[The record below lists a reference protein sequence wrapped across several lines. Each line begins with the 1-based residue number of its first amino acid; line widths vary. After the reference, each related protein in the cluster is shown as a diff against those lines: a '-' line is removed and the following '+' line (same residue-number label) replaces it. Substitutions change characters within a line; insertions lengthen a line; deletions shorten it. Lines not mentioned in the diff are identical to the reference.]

1 MVKARTLIMTLVL
14 MLLAV
19 ALVPAAAQDDIV
31 IDFYFPQAVDGPIA
45 EAMERYAAQFEEENP
60 GIVINPVYTGSYAQT
75 RDTVLAEGD
84 DLVVDVAVMLAI
96 DLLSF
101 IEGGNIVPAQ
111 QFIDQMEDGEA
122 YVNDI
127 FPAFLANSTG
137 PDGQIWSI
145 PFQRSTPIMFYN
157 AELLEAEG
165 FDVPTNNEE
174 LIEVAQA
181 LTTEDR
187 FGLLVPVAGIFPSW
201 MFQSFAAA
209 YGQPLTVQGEPATV
223 YFDTPEA
230 LAALEFVTKLGMS
243 EEEGGF
249 GVGPMGGSAWG
260 DTPTAFTAEQAAMI
274 YHSTGSLT
282 SILETAPFEVGV
294 AFLPSGPAGEDGTG
308 YGSPTGGGNLYIFD
322 DGSKSEAELAASWAW
337 VEFLS
342 QPEIQSDWGATTGY
356 IAAFGSA
363 WDIDPLA
370 SLAEEFPQYAV
381 TRDHLSVASQEFSAF
396 RTIDLQNIV
405 NGQLARVISGEVP
418 LEQAPEVLAEAQ
430 AQIDELLEVY
440 R

>member
-1 MVKARTLIMTLVL
+1 MRIVRTLLLIMAITL
-14 MLLAV
+14 MTG
-19 ALVPAAAQDDIV
+19 ALQAQDDIV

-45 EAMERYAAQFEEENP
+45 EAMDRYAAQFMEENP
-60 GIVINPVYTGSYAQT
+60 GIVINSVYTGSYNQT
-75 RDTVLAEGD
+75 RDTILAEGD
-84 DLVVDVAVMLAI
+84 DLIVDVAVMLAI

-101 IEGGNIVPAQ
+101 IENGTIVPVQ
-111 QFIDQMEDGEA
+111 PYIDSMENSEA

-127 FPAFLANSTG
+127 FPALLANNIG
-137 PDGQIWSI
+137 PDGQIWTV

-157 AELLEAEG
+157 ADLLEAEG

-187 FGLLVPVAGIFPSW
+187 YGLLVPVAGVFPSW

-209 YGQPLTVQGEPATV
+209 YGQPLTVAGEPDQV
-223 YFDTPEA
+223 YLDTPEA
-230 LAALEFVTKLGMS
+230 LAAVEFVTKLGMS
-243 EEEGGF
+243 EEDGGF

-260 DTPTAFTAEQAAMI
+260 DTPTAFIAEQAAMI

-282 SILETAPFEVGV
+282 SILENAPFEVGV

-308 YGSPTGGGNLYIFD
+308 YGSPTGGGNLYLFD
-322 DGSKSEAELAASWAW
+322 DGTKTQEELDAAWAW
-337 VEFLS
+337 ISFLS
-342 QPEIQSDWGATTGY
+342 QPEIQADWGATTGY
-356 IAAFGSA
+356 IAAFESA
-363 WDIDPLA
+363 WETEPLA
-370 SLAEEFPQYAV
+370 SLVEEFPQYGV

-405 NGQLARVISGEVP
+405 NGQLARIISGEVP
-418 LEQAPEVLAEAQ
+418 LEEAETVLAEAQ
-430 AQIDELLEVY
+430 AQIDELLADY

>member
-1 MVKARTLIMTLVL
+1 MRTLRMLVL
-14 MLLAV
+14 VMAF
-19 ALVPAAAQDDIV
+19 ALMTGALQAQDEIT
-31 IDFYFPQAVDGPIA
+31 IDFYFPQAVDGPVA
-45 EAMERYAAQFEEENP
+45 EAMDRYAAQFMEENP
-60 GIVINPVYTGSYAQT
+60 GIVINSVYTGSYNQT

-84 DLVVDVAVMLAI
+84 DLIVDVAVMLAI

-101 IEGGNIVPAQ
+101 VESGTIAPVQPY
-111 QFIDQMEDGEA
+111 IDAMDDGEA
-122 YVNDI
+122 YINDI
-127 FPAFLANSTG
+127 YPALLDNGLG
-137 PDGQIWSI
+137 PDGQVWTV

-157 AELLEAEG
+157 ADLLEAEG

-209 YGQPLTVQGEPATV
+209 YGQPLTVAGEPDQV
-223 YFDTPEA
+223 YIDTPEA
-230 LAALEFVTKLGMS
+230 LAAVEFVTKLGMPV
-243 EEEGGF
+243 EDGGF

-260 DTPTAFTAEQAAMI
+260 DTPTAFIAEQAAMI

-282 SILETAPFEVGV
+282 SILENAPFEVGV

-308 YGSPTGGGNLYIFD
+308 FGSPTGGGNLYLFD
-322 DGSKSEAELAASWAW
+322 NGTKSQEELDAAWAW
-337 VEFLS
+337 ISFLS
-342 QPEIQSDWGATTGY
+342 QPDIQADWGATTGY
-356 IAAFGSA
+356 IAAFESA
-363 WDIDPLA
+363 WDTEPLA
-370 SLAEEFPQYAV
+370 SLVEEFPQYGV
-381 TRDHLSVASQEFSAF
+381 TRDHLNVASQEFSAF

-405 NGQLARVISGEVP
+405 NGQLARIISGEVP
-418 LEQAPEVLAEAQ
+418 LEEAGTVLAEAQ
-430 AQIDELLEVY
+430 AQIDDLLADY